1 VSDPASSPALAQ
13 PVEILIIGAGVLG
26 LCAAVELIQ
35 RGHEVAVVDPGQRTD
50 WHNASAV
57 AAGMVAPAL
66 ESAIDDVTP
75 EWAALL
81 REAAE
86 LWPEFAERERIVLRT
101 GPAVW
106 RGDGAD
112 QIESRLRALGFEADR
127 AGDVVSAPQD
137 YQVEPVA
144 ALAALRARV
153 GTFHHGE
160 VRSVVRDA
168 DGWRV
173 TTDAGVIAARIVVLA
188 TGAAEPLAGLPSA
201 LAARVGVIEPVLGQI
216 GRVAEAVSAGVVRG
230 VGAYAAPGDGG
241 TLIGATME
249 PGRRDLE
256 PDPVKGAA
264 LLAAV
269 AKVLGCAPITQ
280 DVDWRVGVRGST
292 PDGLP
297 MAGASGEAGLF
308 LALAPRRN
316 GWLLGPLVGRVVADA
331 IEGRE
336 AEKEDGGIAAAL
348 DPLRF

>member
-1 VSDPASSPALAQ
+1 MPDPASSPAEPQ

-35 RGHEVAVVDPGQRTD
+35 RGHEVAVVDPGQSTGWR
-50 WHNASAV
+50 NASAV
-57 AAGMVAPAL
+57 AAGMIAPAL

-75 EWAALL
+75 ERAALL
-81 REAAE
+81 REAAG
-86 LWPEFAERERIVLRT
+86 LWPEFAEREGIVLRT
-101 GPAVW
+101 GTAVW

-112 QIESRLRALGFEADR
+112 QIEARLRALGFEVDR
-127 AGDVVSAPQD
+127 AGDVVSAAQD
-137 YQVEPVA
+137 YQVEPIA

-153 GTFHHGE
+153 GVFHHGE
-160 VRSVVRDA
+160 VRSLARAA
-168 DGWRV
+168 DGWRA

-188 TGAAEPLAGLPSA
+188 TGAAEPLAGLSTA
-201 LAARVGVIEPVLGQI
+201 VAARVGVIEPVLGQI